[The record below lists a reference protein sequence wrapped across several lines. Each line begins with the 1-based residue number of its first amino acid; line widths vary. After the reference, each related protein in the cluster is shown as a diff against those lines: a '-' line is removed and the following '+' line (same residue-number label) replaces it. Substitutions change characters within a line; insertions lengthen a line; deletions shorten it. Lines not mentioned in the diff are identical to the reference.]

1 MEKGKSK
8 YKKSYS
14 FFIKAIRKEFNK
26 LDKVFA
32 EFIDEKDDVISDETE
47 LKTLLE
53 HQLDLSK
60 DNSRNEYIT
69 RMCNKLYS

>member
-1 MEKGKSK
+1 MEKSK
-8 YKKSYS
+8 YKNLTHFHKV
-14 FFIKAIRKEFNK
+14 IRKEFNK

-32 EFIDEKDDVISDETE
+32 VIKQKDDVISDETE

-60 DNSRNEYIT
+60 DNSRKEYIMG
-69 RMCNKLYS
+69 MCNKLYS